1 MNVLVDGCTCMC
13 VGWWVY
19 VCVSG
24 LLGVRVCVVWSLC
37 VWVYWC
43 TCLCGVVGV
52 ESVYGLVLV
61 RVCSLNTGDM

>member
-1 MNVLVDGCTCMC
+1 MCDLV
-13 VGWWVY
+13 
-19 VCVSG
+19 G
-24 LLGVRVCVVWSLC
+24 LRVCVVWSLC